1 MSKKRKLAIFGGGG
15 LFVLYNIISGGG
27 FVIEKTDSLAT
38 LGAVADAQLTDGASV
53 YLKETPTTK
62 RFFVPFVFYYFHN
75 TYPFRLR
82 FYGSTRDGSIRVS
95 DRDLRLGDRGVNVV
109 VTEVLYY
116 RKLDDTQT
124 STTSPVFKASSW
136 KEIVIRK
143 PGEWIVE
150 SKGYVSKDG
159 EKNLLTFPT
168 MTIRQT
174 EHGRIQISRGFNYAL
189 SGMIR

>member
-1 MSKKRKLAIFGGGG
+1 MSKKRKLAIFGGG
-15 LFVLYNIISGGG
+15 LFILYNIISGGG

-53 YLKETPTTK
+53 YLQEIPTTK
-62 RFFVPFVFYYFHN
+62 RFFVPFVFYYVHK
-75 TYPFRLR
+75 TYPFRFQ

-95 DRDLRLGDRGVNVV
+95 DRDPRLGDRGVNVV
-109 VTEVLYY
+109 VTEVVYY
-116 RKLDDTQT
+116 RKQDDTQT

-136 KEIVIRK
+136 GEIVIRK

-150 SKGYVSKDG
+150 SKGYVIKDG
-159 EKNLLTFPT
+159 EKKLLTFPT

-174 EHGRIQISRGFNYAL
+174 EHGRIQIWRAFDYAV
-189 SGMIR
+189 SGMAAG